1 MWDMNGRTYID
12 FFSGAGA
19 LNYGHNN
26 PRMKE
31 KLIQYIQQDG
41 IIHSLDMG
49 TIAKAQFLE
58 KLQEVIVK
66 PRHLAYKVMFPGPTG
81 TNAVESALKLAR
93 KATGRT
99 TVVAFTNAFHG
110 MTLGSLA
117 VTGNRFKRNG
127 AGVPLSNV
135 VTVPYDNYLGS
146 GFDSAEYLEQML
158 EDGGSGMSLPA
169 AVIVETVQGEGGIHV
184 ARAQWLR
191 RIEALCRQWEMA
203 LIVDDVQVGCGRT
216 GTFFSFEEAGL
227 SPDIVCLSKSI
238 SGFGLPM
245 AINLIKPELDVFE
258 PGEHNGTFRGHNA
271 AFVTASEALEYWRT
285 DALSRDVQAKAAM
298 IQKRLQGMTKRF
310 SAMGAQ
316 ARGRGF
322 IWGLALEPK
331 SLAGA
336 VSREAFKRGL
346 VLETSGPDSEVLK
359 LLPALTIDKD
369 TLEQG
374 LAILE
379 DGLEAVARQYKEG
392 FQ

>member
-203 LIVDDVQVGCGRT
+203 LIVDDVQVGCGRA

-245 AINLIKPELDVFE
+245 AINLIKSELDVFE

-285 DALSRDVQAKAAM
+285 DALARDVQAKGAM
-298 IQKRLQGMTKRF
+298 IQKRLQGMAKRF

-316 ARGRGF
+316 VRGRGF

-336 VSREAFKRGL
+336 VSGEAFKRGL

-359 LLPALTIDKD
+359 LLPALTIDKE

-379 DGLEAVARQYKEG
+379 DSLEAVARPI
-392 FQ
+392 